1 MSDLFIKTEAKVLQ
15 TGLNAMTNANTALLN
30 QNQLLMQ
37 QINDLNAKVQQLQNK
52 ALVNMEDKE

>member
-30 QNQLLMQ
+30 QNKLLMQ
-37 QINDLNAKVQQLQNK
+37 QINWLKQVVRCGWSACLKV
-52 ALVNMEDKE
+52 AMT

>member
-1 MSDLFIKTEAKVLQ
+1 MSDLFKKNEAEVLQ

-37 QINDLNAKVQQLQNK
+37 QINDLNAKVQQLQSK

>member
-30 QNQLLMQ
+30 QNKLLMQ